1 MNTYGTLPAVQQ
13 GATAQGRDPIT
24 QQQVAVV
31 LNHRFGDGLIYLL
44 NAEER
49 PILDLAMR
57 EGLVSADGFLTPSG
71 YRLWRRLAP
80 A

>member
-1 MNTYGTLPAVQQ
+1 MKMSGTLPSVEQD
-13 GATAQGRDPIT
+13 ATAKGSGPIT

-49 PILDLAMR
+49 PVLDFAIR
-57 EGLVSADGFLTPSG
+57 EGLVSPDGFLTPSG
-71 YRLWRRLAP
+71 YRLWRRLST
-80 A
+80 

>member
-1 MNTYGTLPAVQQ
+1 MNTYGTLPAAEQD
-13 GATAQGRDPIT
+13 ATAKGSDPIT

-49 PILDLAMR
+49 PILDFAIR
-57 EGLVSADGFLTPSG
+57 KGLVSADGFLTPSG
-71 YRLWRRLAP
+71 YRLWRRFAP
-80 A
+80 S